1 MKILKV
7 FDQAE
12 LVLVDLEVNLGNKTQ
27 SSPTLCIKMDGKII
41 EKVDNFNFLGI
52 TISETMSWKAH
63 IEKISVKISKVIG
76 VMCRIKN
83 FVNSNILLK
92 IYSSLVENIYN

>member
-27 SSPTLCIKMDGKII
+27 SSPTICIKMDGKII
-41 EKVDNFNFLGI
+41 PLH
-52 TISETMSWKAH
+52 SAH
-63 IEKISVKISKVIG
+63 DG
-76 VMCRIKN
+76 RP
-83 FVNSNILLK
+83 ILM
-92 IYSSLVENIYN
+92 NM

>member
-12 LVLVDLEVNLGNKTQ
+12 LVLVDLEVNLGKKIQ

-41 EKVDNFNFLGI
+41 PLH
-52 TISETMSWKAH
+52 SAH
-63 IEKISVKISKVIG
+63 D
-76 VMCRIKN
+76 
-83 FVNSNILLK
+83 L
-92 IYSSLVENIYN
+92 SLIHI